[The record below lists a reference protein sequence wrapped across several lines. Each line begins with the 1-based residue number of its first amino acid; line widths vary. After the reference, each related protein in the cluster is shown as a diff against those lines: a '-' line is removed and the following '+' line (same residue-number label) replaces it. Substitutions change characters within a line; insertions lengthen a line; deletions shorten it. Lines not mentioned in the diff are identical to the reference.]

1 MIRRGDILN
10 NSAVLNVKES
20 EGYFDCS
27 KKAVYSFLFV
37 LPLILIYEFMI
48 LITGTSIRNGAD
60 VILKLFFNLIGIKTI
75 VGFTLIILFI
85 YAYIV
90 FSERAK
96 TTEVIY
102 PVYFVYMFMES
113 YIYSIFLGPA
123 VIKLTERV
131 APGLAAGPR
140 GFSMSDRFIA
150 SIGAGIYEEF
160 VFRLVMISAFI
171 YLFKKFIGMSEWQ
184 AAVFAIFWSAFI
196 FSGFHYIG
204 QLGDHFDVTSF
215 LFRFIAG
222 VILSLLYFLR
232 GYGIAVYTHALYDIK
247 VFFFA

>member
-1 MIRRGDILN
+1 MN
-10 NSAVLNVKES
+10 NSGVLNRKES

-48 LITGTSIRNGAD
+48 LITGTNIRNGAD

-75 VGFTLIILFI
+75 VGFTLIILAV

-96 TTEVIY
+96 TADVIY
-102 PVYFVYMFMES
+102 PVYFFYMFMES
-113 YIYSIFLGPA
+113 YLYSLFLGPA
-123 VIKLTERV
+123 VVKLTERV
-131 APGLAAGPR
+131 VSPGLAAGGR
-140 GFSMSDRFIA
+140 GFSISERLIA

-160 VFRLVMISAFI
+160 VFRLVMISVFI

-184 AAVFAIFWSAFI
+184 AAAFAIFWAAFI
-196 FSGFHYIG
+196 FSGFHYVG
-204 QLGDHFDVTSF
+204 ELGDRFEVTSF

-222 VILSLLYFLR
+222 IILSLLYFLR

-247 VFFFA
+247 VFFFI